1 MDSDTQLDRDVA
13 GPRWLS
19 QPALARMVTEALH
32 YGETARR
39 WYRLHAWVVMPNHV
53 HVIMTPQHTFS
64 EIMRWLKWTTA
75 RRCNQFLGRTG
86 VPFWQDESYDHWIRS
101 GDEMQRIVGYV
112 ERNPVAAGLVKYA
125 EDWIWSSA
133 NEQESHG
140 DRQAT
145 RSPAHHKCR
154 NYFLRA

>member
-1 MDSDTQLDRDVA
+1 MDDARLDRDVA

-19 QPALARMVTEALH
+19 QPALARMVMEALH
-32 YGETARR
+32 YGETARG

-53 HVIMTPQHTFS
+53 HVIMTPQHPFS

-75 RRCNQFLGRTG
+75 RRCNRFLGRTG
-86 VPFWQDESYDHWIRS
+86 VSFWQDESYDHWIRS

-112 ERNPVAAGLVKYA
+112 EWNPVAAGLVKRA
-125 EDWIWSSA
+125 EDWISSSA
-133 NEQESHG
+133 SEPESPG

-145 RSPAHHKCR
+145 RSPAPPEM
-154 NYFLRA
+154 